1 MSIAKVLKITL
12 FFPAAEFVRVSE
24 KLHELRCVE
33 VMPAAAAHPV
43 SDDRFSTI
51 RGENPTGI
59 KSLRRFV
66 DSARTVT
73 HKDFE
78 MAARELDRIGF
89 AIETITKSV
98 ALLKGLSKED
108 AMSSKS
114 GVDTIMTTSNSAENI
129 LYKEKYDYV
138 FLCDETER
146 LWRAYLESER
156 SAANYRAEAER
167 LKPWLNVPVEL
178 RKISD
183 GEMVKIRAV
192 RISQPKWDEFIY
204 ELTKET
210 TAEGSSSSS
219 SSCGKLCYA
228 YKISGDGKEV
238 ACGLVYPAALEKK
251 AEAVLKR
258 FGAVVISYPDSPY
271 TPKEMYSRYMDV
283 LDAMR
288 RRSLR
293 RLAKLAAFS
302 ENDLPRLK
310 ILYDYFLK
318 IKTIASS
325 ERLMSGTDSFRF
337 FKGWILAV
345 GVKHLED
352 FLKSNNIPYYMVTE
366 KPSRGDDV
374 PIVFENKK
382 PIEPFEVVTDLYGK
396 PNYYEPDPTP
406 WLAPFFAAFF
416 GICMA
421 DALYGLIISGAGIFG
436 LLKIKSA
443 SARKFMKLVLYCGL
457 STTVFGVL
465 AGGYFGNIIDRFGIF
480 SPLVPIKNRLMVFDP
495 LKSSIV
501 FLGGCLALGLV
512 QTLLGSGIKFF
523 TDIKNSSWRDALI
536 GDLPTI
542 GIQVVFPLVVMN
554 GVFGV
559 KLLPMNALLAALVIF
574 SVLLMINQWIVSE
587 GIVLKLFQMFFSVY
601 GAITSNALSDVLS
614 YSRLFAL
621 GLSTSLLA
629 MVLNEIAALG
639 FSIPY
644 VGYVLGTAVIIL
656 FHPFIMAIGSL
667 GAYVHTSRLQ
677 YLEFFNKF
685 FQGGGR
691 EMKPLAFE
699 RKYTGL

>member
-43 SDDRFSTI
+43 SDGRFSTI

-219 SSCGKLCYA
+219 SCGKLCYA

-318 IKTIASS
+318 IKTIASVS
-325 ERLMSGTDSFRF
+325 VLCRGRIHSG
-337 FKGWILAV
+337 
-345 GVKHLED
+345 
-352 FLKSNNIPYYMVTE
+352 FLKGGYL
-366 KPSRGDDV
+366 PS
-374 PIVFENKK
+374 
-382 PIEPFEVVTDLYGK
+382 
-396 PNYYEPDPTP
+396 
-406 WLAPFFAAFF
+406 
-416 GICMA
+416 
-421 DALYGLIISGAGIFG
+421 
-436 LLKIKSA
+436 
-443 SARKFMKLVLYCGL
+443 GL
-457 STTVFGVL
+457 SVWK
-465 AGGYFGNIIDRFGIF
+465 I
-480 SPLVPIKNRLMVFDP
+480 S
-495 LKSSIV
+495 LK
-501 FLGGCLALGLV
+501 
-512 QTLLGSGIKFF
+512 
-523 TDIKNSSWRDALI
+523 
-536 GDLPTI
+536 
-542 GIQVVFPLVVMN
+542 
-554 GVFGV
+554 
-559 KLLPMNALLAALVIF
+559 
-574 SVLLMINQWIVSE
+574 
-587 GIVLKLFQMFFSVY
+587 
-601 GAITSNALSDVLS
+601 AIT
-614 YSRLFAL
+614 
-621 GLSTSLLA
+621 
-629 MVLNEIAALG
+629 
-639 FSIPY
+639 
-644 VGYVLGTAVIIL
+644 
-656 FHPFIMAIGSL
+656 
-667 GAYVHTSRLQ
+667 
-677 YLEFFNKF
+677 YL
-685 FQGGGR
+685 
-691 EMKPLAFE
+691 
-699 RKYTGL
+699 TIW